1 MNEIKEN
8 EIITSPE
15 EEMEKNISGKLG
27 KKWKIEIIINTVI
40 AVSAFVFSCYCLYKM
55 GKIGKK

>member
-27 KKWKIEIIINTVI
+27 KK
-40 AVSAFVFSCYCLYKM
+40 
-55 GKIGKK
+55 

>member
-27 KKWKIEIIINTVI
+27 KKWKIEIIINTVV
-40 AVSAFVFSCYCLYKM
+40 AVLAFVITCYRWYNGRK
-55 GKIGKK
+55 